1 MPEGGLEAWVRFF
14 ATMAAPKGRLTLIH
28 RGEALAELL
37 PPIERRFG
45 AIALYPLFAKAGGP
59 AIRIILRARKGSREG
74 LRLLP
79 GLVLHGADGGYTA
92 EAEAVLREGKPLDLG
107 G

>member
-1 MPEGGLEAWVRFF
+1 
-14 ATMAAPKGRLTLIH
+14 MAAPKGRLTLIH

-37 PPIERRFG
+37 PLIERRFG
-45 AIALYPLFAKAGGP
+45 AVTLYPLFAKAGGP

-74 LRLLP
+74 LALLP
-79 GLVLHGADGGYTA
+79 GLVLHEADGGYTA
-92 EAEAVLREGKPLDLG
+92 EAEAVLREGKALELG